1 MPEKKAIKHWSED
14 ERPREKFEKKGPEA
28 LSNAELLA
36 ILINTGT
43 RDKTALDIAQELL
56 SSVGQSLS
64 ELSRIPLPRL
74 KNVKGIG
81 SKKAVTLAA
90 ALELGRRRR
99 SEEAPSTYEI
109 NNSRTAYEIL
119 SPHLQDQH
127 VEKFIV
133 CLLNNKNNVIRIEAV
148 GQGGLSGVVADPKI
162 IFKTALLYNA
172 TGLIV
177 AHNHPS
183 GQLKPSTED
192 EKLTHRLKE
201 SAEVL
206 GIRFFDHLI
215 ITAHGYFSF
224 ADEGLLR

>member
-1 MPEKKAIKHWSED
+1 MQEKKSIKHWSED
-14 ERPREKFEKKGPEA
+14 ERPREKFEKKGPDA

-43 RDKTALDIAQELL
+43 REKSALDIAKDLL
-56 SSVGQSLS
+56 YSAGQSLS
-64 ELSRIPLPRL
+64 QLSRMPLPQL
-74 KNVKGIG
+74 KNFKGIG

-99 SEEAPSTYEI
+99 SEEASEAFEI
-109 NNSRTAYEIL
+109 NNSYTAFEIL
-119 SPHLQDQH
+119 SPHLQDLG
-127 VEKFIV
+127 VEKFMV
-133 CLLNNKNNVIRIEAV
+133 CLLNNKNNVIRIESV
-148 GQGGLSGVVADPKI
+148 GQGGLTGVVADPKI

-172 TGLIV
+172 TGMIV

-192 EKLTHRLKE
+192 EKITQKLTE
-201 SAEVL
+201 GANAL
-206 GIRFFDHLI
+206 GIRFIDHLI